1 MQDELLDRWRQL
13 AQNTLDSLRE
23 LGEINT
29 RLMERLSRQQLEIVN
44 ATFEAT
50 ARETQLV
57 TQSRDPRDFLEK
69 QASFAAEYN
78 RRFLDIARR
87 STDILGQ
94 AREEMTA
101 WMERGLQVAD
111 RSMERTVEAADEG
124 TARAG
129 RSAGRAAKGAARSKG
144 GAGKRAG

>member
-1 MQDELLDRWRQL
+1 MQNELLDRWRQL
-13 AQNTLDSLRE
+13 TQNTLNSLRE
-23 LGEINT
+23 LGDINT
-29 RLMERLSRQQLEIVN
+29 RLMERLSRQQLEIVS

-69 QASFAAEYN
+69 QASFAADYN
-78 RRFLDIARR
+78 RRFLDIARD

-94 AREEMTA
+94 ARDEITA
-101 WMERGLQVAD
+101 WMERGLQAAD
-111 RSMERTVEAADEG
+111 RNVEQAVEAAGEG

-129 RSAGRAAKGAARSKG
+129 KNAERTARGAARPKG
-144 GAGKRAG
+144 GARKRAG